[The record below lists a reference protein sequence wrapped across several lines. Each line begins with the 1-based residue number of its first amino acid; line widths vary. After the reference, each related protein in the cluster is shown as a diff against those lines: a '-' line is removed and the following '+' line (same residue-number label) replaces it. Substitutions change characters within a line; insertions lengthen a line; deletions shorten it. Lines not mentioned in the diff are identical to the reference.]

1 MAEKHLWTPLAVII
15 GAALIVASVV
25 VTEHW
30 QIISGGYQGISPLVF
45 RLDRWT
51 GTIKV
56 CSPDPDTMR
65 NPNSFV
71 GAEFACEI
79 K

>member
-15 GAALIVASVV
+15 GAALIAASVV

-65 NPNSFV
+65 KSKFIC
-71 GAEFACEI
+71 GG
-79 K
+79 